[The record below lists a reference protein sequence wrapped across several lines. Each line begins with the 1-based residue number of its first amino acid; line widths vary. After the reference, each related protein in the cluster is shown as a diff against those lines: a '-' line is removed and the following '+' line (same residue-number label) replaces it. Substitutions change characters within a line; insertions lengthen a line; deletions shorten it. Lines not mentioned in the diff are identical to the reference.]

1 MKILISTSASGLR
14 LSARLLEQTLTH
26 TFHAGAQRVS
36 TIKGQEIS
44 WNYIGRSAE
53 GKTIVVTDRKDA
65 LGIACRDKY
74 YPLA

>member
-1 MKILISTSASGLR
+1 MKIHISTSASGLR

-26 TFHAGAQRVS
+26 TFRAGAQRVS

-53 GKTIVVTDRKDA
+53 GKAIVVTNKNDA
-65 LGIACRDKY
+65 VGIACKDKY
-74 YPLA
+74 YSF